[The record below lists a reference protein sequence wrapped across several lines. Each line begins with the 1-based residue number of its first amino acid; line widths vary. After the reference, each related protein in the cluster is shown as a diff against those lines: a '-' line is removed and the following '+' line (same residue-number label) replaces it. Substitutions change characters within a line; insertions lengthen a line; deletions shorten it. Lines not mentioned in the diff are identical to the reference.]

1 MNRSSIEVAPRAQ
14 KTGTF
19 RSETSA
25 HSCAE
30 TLAAG
35 ISSVNSR
42 PGRPRCVWTVNGRAC
57 INRKKSE
64 EERRRV
70 AGERTDGH
78 GRASPRLE
86 ALRQYGRRG
95 GFLAHHIGR

>member
-25 HSCAE
+25 QSCAE

-35 ISSVNSR
+35 ITSVNSR

-57 INRKKSE
+57 INRKNQKKNG
-64 EERRRV
+64 
-70 AGERTDGH
+70 A
-78 GRASPRLE
+78 ASPGRE
-86 ALRQYGRRG
+86 RMATVELR
-95 GFLAHHIGR
+95 HIWKRFDTTVAVEDFSLTTS